1 MSRIL
6 AVDYGERRIGLALSD
21 PLRMIATPLPTLQR
35 KRGKRPPVQAI
46 LDIVQ
51 ANDVDALVVGL
62 PLTLEGTESD
72 WTREVR
78 AFGEKLA
85 QRSGLSVAFVDER
98 MTSVAAERAVR
109 GLGLPKHERERKD
122 RIDAAA
128 AVLILQAHLDALR
141 RDARENTQSTIDEA
155 TNDELD

>member
-6 AVDYGERRIGLALSD
+6 AVDYGERRIGLAVSD

-35 KRGKRPPVQAI
+35 KRNKRPPIQAI
-46 LDIVQ
+46 ADLAR
-51 ANDVDALVVGL
+51 ANEVSALVVGL
-62 PLTLEGTESD
+62 PLTLAGTESE
-72 WTREVR
+72 WTQEVR

-85 QRSGLSVAFVDER
+85 ERAELPVTFIDER
-98 MTSVAAERAVR
+98 MTSVVAERAVR
-109 GLGLPKHERERKD
+109 KLGLPKHERERKG

-141 RDARENTQSTIDEA
+141 RGARD
-155 TNDELD
+155 TNDSDDD